1 MRLYI
6 HIVRGSQGKEG
17 KRMKG
22 KQREDGI
29 KKLRKLVKIP
39 GGTEA
44 AEIQLFECLLDL
56 FLHHAPKLS
65 CILFSLFLK
74 SFGRLDLYLLNSV
87 N

>member
-56 FLHHAPKLS
+56 FLHDAPKLS
-65 CILFSLFLK
+65 CI
-74 SFGRLDLYLLNSV
+74 
-87 N
+87 